1 MRIPRIYQPTPL
13 QQNTDYLLSKDAC
26 QHLLKVLR
34 LNTNDPIILFDGN
47 GSQIT
52 ATIHDITGKQ
62 ITAHTIS
69 AAELSPA
76 PRVRIH
82 LGLAL
87 SKGDRMDYAIQKSV
101 EAGVNEIS
109 PLISERAVVKLDDS
123 RAAKRHDHWQSIII
137 NACEQCGQN
146 YLPVLHPV
154 TPLAE
159 WAKQDTSTTNLFFD
173 AGASNTLHTLAAQ
186 QHVRI
191 TVGPE
196 GGLSADELELLSAAG
211 FTGICMGPRILRTE
225 TAAVSACVALQ
236 TLWGDYS
243 NK

>member
-1 MRIPRIYQPTPL
+1 MRIPRIYQAATL
-13 QQNTDYLLSKDAC
+13 NADTNYLLSKDAC
-26 QHLLKVLR
+26 QHLIKVLR
-34 LNTNDPIILFDGN
+34 LNVNDPIMLFDGN
-47 GSQIT
+47 GSQIA
-52 ATIHDITGKQ
+52 ATISAITGKQ
-62 ITAHTIS
+62 VTAHTAN
-69 AAELSPA
+69 AAEVSTEI
-76 PRVRIH
+76 RIHIH

-101 EAGVNEIS
+101 EAGVNEIT

-123 RAAKRHDHWQSIII
+123 RASKRHDHWQAIII

-154 TPLAE
+154 TAIAD

-173 AGASNTLHTLAAQ
+173 AEASNTLHTLTAQ
-186 QHVRI
+186 KHVRI

-196 GGLSADELELLSAAG
+196 GGLSTDELELLSAAG
-211 FTGICMGPRILRTE
+211 FTGIRMGPRILRTE

-243 NK
+243 DK